1 MRITVMKQMVS
12 GLIQDNYRDQL
23 NKQLESIKWNIW
35 HGNVNKA
42 LDKINS
48 FSEDCYEEESDKASK
63 KYKLCKFAAE
73 FYSYIESNRY
83 YITNYA
89 ERYRYGEI
97 ISTSFVEST
106 VNEVI
111 SKRMVKKQ
119 QMSWTQEGAHR
130 MIQVRTATL
139 NNELMDE
146 FCRWY
151 PDMTNT
157 NNSQVLQNAA

>member
-1 MRITVMKQMVS
+1 MRITVMKQMVI
-12 GLIQDNYRDQL
+12 GLLPDNYRDQL
-23 NKQLESIKWNIW
+23 DKQLESIKWNIW

-42 LDKINS
+42 LDKISS
-48 FSEDCYEEESDKASK
+48 FSDDCYEEELDKDSK
-63 KYKLCKFAAE
+63 KHKLWKYADE
-73 FYSYIESNRY
+73 FYAYIESNRY

-97 ISTSFVEST
+97 ISTSFVESA

-119 QMSWTQEGAHR
+119 QMRWTQEGAHR

-139 NNELMDE
+139 NNELVDE
-146 FCRWY
+146 FYRWY
-151 PDMTNT
+151 PNM
-157 NNSQVLQNAA
+157 NNANNNQVLQNAA